1 MPTTIEMN
9 ITEKIDRCPTTAV
22 MTPIDQQRLT
32 ASVASIR
39 IGRPTRRNATNR
51 SPSVRAKARSVAR
64 RLSRKA
70 ATISSFDSAGPP
82 VTPAVTSGNWSWR
95 RAIRS
100 EEHTSEL
107 QSPMYLVCR
116 LLLEKKKKTEQQT
129 QSDTTTK

>member
-1 MPTTIEMN
+1 MN

-22 MTPIDQQRLT
+22 MMPIDQQRLT

-82 VTPAVTSGNWSWR
+82 VTPAVTSGNWSR
-95 RAIRS
+95 RPAIVPRNVSIASRS
-100 EEHTSEL
+100 PVKLPRFPTPSARRKRRRLSSE
-107 QSPMYLVCR
+107 R
-116 LLLEKKKKTEQQT
+116 K
-129 QSDTTTK
+129 